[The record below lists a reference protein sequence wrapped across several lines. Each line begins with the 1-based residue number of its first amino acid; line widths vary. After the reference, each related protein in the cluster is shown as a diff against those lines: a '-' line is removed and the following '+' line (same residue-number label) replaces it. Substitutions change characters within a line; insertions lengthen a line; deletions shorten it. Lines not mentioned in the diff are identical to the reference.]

1 MKVSLR
7 EHKVPLGVTSVGL
20 IMAAGLAIAPSLL
33 AESDSE
39 ILTKKNATD
48 IAALT
53 ATIEKQTALI
63 DTKLASQASASA
75 GINKDL
81 EIQVIT
87 LNKAVSNLSNTVR
100 NKVTPATDTEA
111 LQGSMKFADGRLVN
125 LEKAVTNLHRKQQ
138 AQIKESAD
146 SRDGQSLN
154 TSTLAN
160 LESRLLIL
168 EKAVTRL
175 HQRQIKAKN
184 ENPVML
190 SSAPS
195 QSQTDEQNL
204 AVSKAQ
210 SVEQIP
216 EEKSEEKSEQIP
228 EQVPVRQE
236 VAAVS
241 PEPESAFKA
250 DLERLEKIVSQMSA
264 LQTGNRVAGS
274 GSVSGSTRNISKII
288 NARTIAPGSSNDGSL
303 QVRHLERTLTQI
315 NRRLNLLEQREQ
327 EQEVA
332 VDQLFEIRDYIDSL
346 LNGID

>member
-228 EQVPVRQE
+228 VRQE